1 MVTPTPVNQNIS
13 TIPTLST
20 GQLEDEMDI
29 AAKFISSPNPDRSLL
44 DRGRMKTQPPMSD
57 EAKKTREDIE
67 KKLLENASR
76 LLENAETMAVQ
87 NTQDTQFTVTTP
99 IEIKIENADGSEK
112 IQRIEAELN
121 LIKQNQSAS
130 TAGAPVIV

>member
-1 MVTPTPVNQNIS
+1 
-13 TIPTLST
+13 
-20 GQLEDEMDI
+20 
-29 AAKFISSPNPDRSLL
+29 
-44 DRGRMKTQPPMSD
+44 MKTQPPMSD

-99 IEIKIENADGSEK
+99 IEINIQNADGSEK
-112 IQRIEAELN
+112 IQRIETELN